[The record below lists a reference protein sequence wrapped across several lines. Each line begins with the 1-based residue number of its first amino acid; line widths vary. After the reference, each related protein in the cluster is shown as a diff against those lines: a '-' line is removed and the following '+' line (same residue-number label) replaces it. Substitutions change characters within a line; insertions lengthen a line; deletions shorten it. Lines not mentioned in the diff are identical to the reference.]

1 MENNVYSRIYS
12 YGRTTDLTAAFSALM
27 RKVYVWM
34 TLALVVT
41 ALTAYYV
48 ATTPSALYAIFSNQ
62 VLFFGLLIAEI
73 VVVIAMT
80 ALINKVSFMVAA
92 LMMAAYSILNG
103 VTMASI
109 FVVYEMAS
117 IATTFFVTAGTFAAM
132 AIVGYTT
139 KKDLTKM
146 GGILFMALIGLII
159 AGIVNMFLQS
169 DTMSYVVSGIG
180 VLVFTGLT
188 AYDSQKI
195 KSMLM
200 QCDTVNDG
208 TQKLA
213 LLGSLTLYLDFINLF
228 LYLLRFM
235 GDRK

>member
-1 MENNVYSRIYS
+1 MENSMYSRSYS
-12 YGRTTDLTAAFSALM
+12 YGNSINVATAFPALM

-41 ALTAYYV
+41 ALSAYYV
-48 ATTPSALYAIFSNQ
+48 ATTPAALYAIFSSKFM
-62 VLFFGLLIAEI
+62 FFGLLIAEI
-73 VVVIAMT
+73 VVVMAMT
-80 ALINKVSFMVAA
+80 ALINKMSFMVAA
-92 LMMAAYSILNG
+92 LMMAAYSVLNG
-103 VTMASI
+103 VTMSFI

-146 GGILFMALIGLII
+146 GGILLMALIGLII
-159 AGIVNMFLQS
+159 ASVVNWFLQS
-169 DTMSYVVSGIG
+169 ETMSYVVSGIG

-188 AYDSQKI
+188 AFDSQKI
-195 KSMLM
+195 KEMLM

-213 LLGSLTLYLDFINLF
+213 LLGSLTLYLDFVNLF

-235 GDRK
+235 GNRK

>member
-1 MENNVYSRIYS
+1 MENSMYSRSYS
-12 YGRTTDLTAAFSALM
+12 YGNSINVATAFPALM

-41 ALTAYYV
+41 ALSAYYV
-48 ATTPSALYAIFSNQ
+48 ATTPAALYAIFSSKFM
-62 VLFFGLLIAEI
+62 FFGLLIAEI
-73 VVVIAMT
+73 VVVMAMT
-80 ALINKVSFMVAA
+80 ALINRMSFMVAA
-92 LMMAAYSILNG
+92 LMMAAYSVLNG
-103 VTMASI
+103 VTMSFI

-146 GGILFMALIGLII
+146 GGILLMALIGLII
-159 AGIVNMFLQS
+159 TSVVNWFLQS
-169 DTMSYVVSGIG
+169 ETMSYVVSGIG

-195 KSMLM
+195 KEMLM

-213 LLGSLTLYLDFINLF
+213 LLGSLTLYLDFVNLF

-235 GDRK
+235 GNRK

>member
-1 MENNVYSRIYS
+1 MENSMYSRSYS
-12 YGRTTDLTAAFSALM
+12 YGNSINVATAFPALM

-41 ALTAYYV
+41 ALSAYYV
-48 ATTPSALYAIFSNQ
+48 ATTPAALYAIFSSKFM
-62 VLFFGLLIAEI
+62 FFGLLIAEI
-73 VVVIAMT
+73 VVVMAMT
-80 ALINKVSFMVAA
+80 ALINRMSFMVAV
-92 LMMAAYSILNG
+92 LMMAAYSVLNG
-103 VTMASI
+103 VTMSFI
-109 FVVYEMAS
+109 FVVYEMVS

-146 GGILFMALIGLII
+146 GGILLMALIGLII
-159 AGIVNMFLQS
+159 ASVVNWFLQS
-169 DTMSYVVSGIG
+169 ETMSYVVSGIG

-188 AYDSQKI
+188 AFDSQKI
-195 KSMLM
+195 KEMLM

-213 LLGSLTLYLDFINLF
+213 LLGSLTLYLDFVNLF

-235 GDRK
+235 GNRK

>member
-1 MENNVYSRIYS
+1 MENSMYSRSYS
-12 YGRTTDLTAAFSALM
+12 YGNSINVATAFPALM

-41 ALTAYYV
+41 ALSAYYV
-48 ATTPSALYAIFSNQ
+48 AITPAALYAIFSSKFM
-62 VLFFGLLIAEI
+62 FFGLLIAEI
-73 VVVIAMT
+73 VVVMAMT
-80 ALINKVSFMVAA
+80 ALINKMSFMVAA
-92 LMMAAYSILNG
+92 LMMAAYSVLNG
-103 VTMASI
+103 VTMSFI

-146 GGILFMALIGLII
+146 GGILLMALIGLII
-159 AGIVNMFLQS
+159 ASVVNWFLQS
-169 DTMSYVVSGIG
+169 ETMSYVVSGIG

-188 AYDSQKI
+188 AFDSQKI
-195 KSMLM
+195 KEMLV

-213 LLGSLTLYLDFINLF
+213 LLGSLTLYLDFVNLF

-235 GDRK
+235 GNRK

>member
-1 MENNVYSRIYS
+1 MENSMYSRSYS
-12 YGRTTDLTAAFSALM
+12 YGNSINVATAFPALM

-41 ALTAYYV
+41 ALSAYYV
-48 ATTPSALYAIFSNQ
+48 ATTPAALYAIFSSKFM
-62 VLFFGLLIAEI
+62 FFGLLIAEI
-73 VVVIAMT
+73 VVVMAMT
-80 ALINKVSFMVAA
+80 ALINKMSFMVAA
-92 LMMAAYSILNG
+92 LMMAAYSVLNG
-103 VTMASI
+103 VTMSLI

-146 GGILFMALIGLII
+146 GGILLMALIGLII
-159 AGIVNMFLQS
+159 ASVVNWFLQS
-169 DTMSYVVSGIG
+169 ETMSYVVSGIG

-188 AYDSQKI
+188 AFDSQKI
-195 KSMLM
+195 KEMLM

-213 LLGSLTLYLDFINLF
+213 LLGSLTLYLDFVNLF

-235 GDRK
+235 GNRK

>member
-1 MENNVYSRIYS
+1 MENSMYSRSYS
-12 YGRTTDLTAAFSALM
+12 YGNSINVATAFPALM

-41 ALTAYYV
+41 ALSAYYV
-48 ATTPSALYAIFSNQ
+48 ATTPAALYAIFSSKFM
-62 VLFFGLLIAEI
+62 FFGLLIAEI
-73 VVVIAMT
+73 VVVMAMT
-80 ALINKVSFMVAA
+80 ALINRMSFMVAA
-92 LMMAAYSILNG
+92 LMMAAYSVLNG
-103 VTMASI
+103 VTMSFI

-146 GGILFMALIGLII
+146 GGILLMALIGLII
-159 AGIVNMFLQS
+159 ASVVNWFLQS
-169 DTMSYVVSGIG
+169 ETMSYVVSGVG

-195 KSMLM
+195 KEMLM

-213 LLGSLTLYLDFINLF
+213 LLGSLTLYLDFVNLF

-235 GDRK
+235 GNRK

>member
-1 MENNVYSRIYS
+1 MENSMYSRS
-12 YGRTTDLTAAFSALM
+12 YYYGNSINVATAFPALM

-41 ALTAYYV
+41 ALSAYYV
-48 ATTPSALYAIFSNQ
+48 ATTPAALYAIFSSKFM
-62 VLFFGLLIAEI
+62 FFGLLIAEI
-73 VVVIAMT
+73 VVVMAMT
-80 ALINKVSFMVAA
+80 ALINRMSFMVAA
-92 LMMAAYSILNG
+92 LMMAAYSVLNG
-103 VTMASI
+103 VTMSFI

-146 GGILFMALIGLII
+146 GGILLMALIGLII
-159 AGIVNMFLQS
+159 ASVVNWFLQS
-169 DTMSYVVSGIG
+169 ETMSYVVSGIG

-195 KSMLM
+195 KEMLM

-213 LLGSLTLYLDFINLF
+213 LLGSLTLYLDFVNLF

-235 GDRK
+235 GNRK

>member
-1 MENNVYSRIYS
+1 MENSMYSRSYS
-12 YGRTTDLTAAFSALM
+12 YGNSINVATAFPALM

-41 ALTAYYV
+41 ALSAYYV
-48 ATTPSALYAIFSNQ
+48 ATTPAALYAIFSSKFM
-62 VLFFGLLIAEI
+62 FFGLLIAEI
-73 VVVIAMT
+73 VVVMAMT
-80 ALINKVSFMVAA
+80 ALIKRMSFMVAA
-92 LMMAAYSILNG
+92 LMMAAYSVLNG
-103 VTMASI
+103 VTMSFI

-146 GGILFMALIGLII
+146 GGILLMALIGLII
-159 AGIVNMFLQS
+159 ASVVNWFLQS
-169 DTMSYVVSGIG
+169 ETMSYVVSGIG

-195 KSMLM
+195 KEMLM

-213 LLGSLTLYLDFINLF
+213 LLGSLTLYLDFVNLF

-235 GDRK
+235 GNRK

>member
-1 MENNVYSRIYS
+1 MYSRSYS
-12 YGRTTDLTAAFSALM
+12 YGNSINVATAFPALM

-41 ALTAYYV
+41 ALSAYYV
-48 ATTPSALYAIFSNQ
+48 ATTPAALYAIFSSKFM
-62 VLFFGLLIAEI
+62 FFGLLIAEI
-73 VVVIAMT
+73 VVVMAMT
-80 ALINKVSFMVAA
+80 ALINRMSFMVAA
-92 LMMAAYSILNG
+92 LMMAAYSVLNG
-103 VTMASI
+103 VTMSFI

-146 GGILFMALIGLII
+146 GGILLMALIGLII
-159 AGIVNMFLQS
+159 ASVVNWFLQS
-169 DTMSYVVSGIG
+169 ETMSYVVSGIG

-195 KSMLM
+195 KEMLM

-213 LLGSLTLYLDFINLF
+213 LLGSLTLYLDFVNLF

-235 GDRK
+235 GNRK

>member
-1 MENNVYSRIYS
+1 MDNNVYTRGYT
-12 YGRTTDLTAAFSALM
+12 YGRALDMATAFPALM

-41 ALTAYYV
+41 ALSAYYV
-48 ATTPSALYAIFSNQ
+48 ATTPAALYAIFSSKFM
-62 VLFFGLLIAEI
+62 FFGLLIAEI
-73 VVVIAMT
+73 VVVMAMT
-80 ALINKVSFMVAA
+80 ALINRMSFMVAA
-92 LMMAAYSILNG
+92 LMMAAYSVLNG
-103 VTMASI
+103 VTMSFI

-146 GGILFMALIGLII
+146 GGILLMALIGLII
-159 AGIVNMFLQS
+159 ASVVNWFLQS
-169 DTMSYVVSGIG
+169 ETMSYVVSGIG

-195 KSMLM
+195 KEMLM

-213 LLGSLTLYLDFINLF
+213 LLGSLTLYLDFVNLF

-235 GDRK
+235 GNRK

>member
-1 MENNVYSRIYS
+1 MENSMYSRSYS
-12 YGRTTDLTAAFSALM
+12 YGNSINVATAYPALM

-41 ALTAYYV
+41 ALSAYYV
-48 ATTPSALYAIFSNQ
+48 ATTPAALYAIFSSKFM
-62 VLFFGLLIAEI
+62 FFGLLIAEI
-73 VVVIAMT
+73 VVVMAMT
-80 ALINKVSFMVAA
+80 ALINRMSFMVAA
-92 LMMAAYSILNG
+92 LMMAAYSVLNG
-103 VTMASI
+103 VTMSFI

-146 GGILFMALIGLII
+146 GGILLMALIGLII
-159 AGIVNMFLQS
+159 ASVVNWFLQS
-169 DTMSYVVSGIG
+169 ETMSYVVSGIG

-195 KSMLM
+195 KEMLM

-213 LLGSLTLYLDFINLF
+213 LLGSLTLYLDFVNLF

-235 GDRK
+235 GNRK

>member
-1 MENNVYSRIYS
+1 MENSMYSRSYS
-12 YGRTTDLTAAFSALM
+12 YGNSINVATAFTALM

-41 ALTAYYV
+41 ALSAYYV
-48 ATTPSALYAIFSNQ
+48 ATTPAALYAIFSSKFM
-62 VLFFGLLIAEI
+62 FFGLLIAEI
-73 VVVIAMT
+73 VVVMAMT
-80 ALINKVSFMVAA
+80 ALINRMSFMVAA
-92 LMMAAYSILNG
+92 LMMAAYSVLNG
-103 VTMASI
+103 VTMSFI

-146 GGILFMALIGLII
+146 GGILLMALIGLII
-159 AGIVNMFLQS
+159 ASVVNWFLQS
-169 DTMSYVVSGIG
+169 ETMSYVVSGIG

-195 KSMLM
+195 KEMLM

-213 LLGSLTLYLDFINLF
+213 LLGSLTLYLDFVNLF

-235 GDRK
+235 GNRK

>member
-1 MENNVYSRIYS
+1 MENSMYSRSYS
-12 YGRTTDLTAAFSALM
+12 YGNSINVATAFPALM

-41 ALTAYYV
+41 ALSAYYV
-48 ATTPSALYAIFSNQ
+48 ATTPAALYAIFSSKFM
-62 VLFFGLLIAEI
+62 FFGLLIAEI
-73 VVVIAMT
+73 VVVMAMT
-80 ALINKVSFMVAA
+80 ALINKMSFMVAA
-92 LMMAAYSILNG
+92 LMMAAYSVLNG
-103 VTMASI
+103 VTMSFI

-146 GGILFMALIGLII
+146 GGILLMALIGLII
-159 AGIVNMFLQS
+159 ASVVNWFLQS
-169 DTMSYVVSGIG
+169 ETMSYVVSGIG

-188 AYDSQKI
+188 AFDSQKI
-195 KSMLM
+195 KEMLV

-213 LLGSLTLYLDFINLF
+213 LLGSLTLYLDFVNLF
-228 LYLLRFM
+228 LYLLRFI
-235 GDRK
+235 GNRK

>member
-1 MENNVYSRIYS
+1 MENSMYSRSYS
-12 YGRTTDLTAAFSALM
+12 YGNSINVATAFPALM

-41 ALTAYYV
+41 ALSAYYV
-48 ATTPSALYAIFSNQ
+48 ATTPAALYAIFSSKFM
-62 VLFFGLLIAEI
+62 FFGLLIADI
-73 VVVIAMT
+73 VVVMAMT
-80 ALINKVSFMVAA
+80 ALINRMSFMVAA
-92 LMMAAYSILNG
+92 LMMAAYSVLNG
-103 VTMASI
+103 VTMSFI

-146 GGILFMALIGLII
+146 GGILLMALIGLII
-159 AGIVNMFLQS
+159 ASVVNWFLQS
-169 DTMSYVVSGIG
+169 ETMSYVVSGIG

-195 KSMLM
+195 KEMLM

-213 LLGSLTLYLDFINLF
+213 LLGSLTLYLDFVNLF

-235 GDRK
+235 GNRK

>member
-1 MENNVYSRIYS
+1 MENSMYSRSYS
-12 YGRTTDLTAAFSALM
+12 YGNSINVATAFPALM

-41 ALTAYYV
+41 ALSAYYV
-48 ATTPSALYAIFSNQ
+48 ATTPAALYAIFSSKFM
-62 VLFFGLLIAEI
+62 FFGLLIAEI
-73 VVVIAMT
+73 VVVMAMT
-80 ALINKVSFMVAA
+80 ALINRMSFMVAV
-92 LMMAAYSILNG
+92 LMMAAYSVLNG
-103 VTMASI
+103 VTMSFI

-146 GGILFMALIGLII
+146 GGILLMALIGLII
-159 AGIVNMFLQS
+159 ASVVNWFLQS
-169 DTMSYVVSGIG
+169 ETMSYVVSGIG

-195 KSMLM
+195 KEMLV

-213 LLGSLTLYLDFINLF
+213 LLGSLTLYLDFVNLF

-235 GDRK
+235 GNRK

>member
-1 MENNVYSRIYS
+1 MENSMYSRSYS
-12 YGRTTDLTAAFSALM
+12 YGNSINVATAFPALM

-41 ALTAYYV
+41 ALSAYYV
-48 ATTPSALYAIFSNQ
+48 ATTPAALYAIFSSKFM
-62 VLFFGLLIAEI
+62 FFGLLIAEI
-73 VVVIAMT
+73 VVAMAMT
-80 ALINKVSFMVAA
+80 ALINRMSFMVAA
-92 LMMAAYSILNG
+92 LMMAAYSVLNG
-103 VTMASI
+103 VTMSFI

-146 GGILFMALIGLII
+146 GGILLMALIGLII
-159 AGIVNMFLQS
+159 ASVVNWFLQS
-169 DTMSYVVSGIG
+169 ETMSYVVSGIG

-188 AYDSQKI
+188 AFDSQKI
-195 KSMLM
+195 KEMLM

-213 LLGSLTLYLDFINLF
+213 LLGSLTLYLDFVNLF

-235 GDRK
+235 GNRK

>member
-1 MENNVYSRIYS
+1 MENSMYSRSYS
-12 YGRTTDLTAAFSALM
+12 YGNSLNVATAFPALM

-41 ALTAYYV
+41 ALSAYYV
-48 ATTPSALYAIFSNQ
+48 ATTPAALYAIFSSKFM
-62 VLFFGLLIAEI
+62 FFGLLIAEI
-73 VVVIAMT
+73 VVVMAMT
-80 ALINKVSFMVAA
+80 ALINRMSFMVAA
-92 LMMAAYSILNG
+92 LMMAAYSVLNG
-103 VTMASI
+103 VTMSFI

-146 GGILFMALIGLII
+146 GGILLMALIGLII
-159 AGIVNMFLQS
+159 ASVVNWFLQS
-169 DTMSYVVSGIG
+169 ETMSYVVSGIG

-195 KSMLM
+195 KEMLM

-213 LLGSLTLYLDFINLF
+213 LLGSLTLYLDFVNLF

-235 GDRK
+235 GNRK

>member
-1 MENNVYSRIYS
+1 MENSMYSRSYS
-12 YGRTTDLTAAFSALM
+12 YGNSINVATAFPALM

-41 ALTAYYV
+41 ALSAYYV
-48 ATTPSALYAIFSNQ
+48 ATTPAALYAIFSSKFM
-62 VLFFGLLIAEI
+62 FFGLLIAEI
-73 VVVIAMT
+73 VVVMAMT
-80 ALINKVSFMVAA
+80 ALINRMSFMVAA
-92 LMMAAYSILNG
+92 LMMAAYSVLNG
-103 VTMASI
+103 VTMSFI

-146 GGILFMALIGLII
+146 GGILLMALIGLII
-159 AGIVNMFLQS
+159 ASVVNWFLQS
-169 DTMSYVVSGIG
+169 ETMSYVVSGIG

-195 KSMLM
+195 KQMLM

-213 LLGSLTLYLDFINLF
+213 LLGSLTLYLDFVNLF

-235 GDRK
+235 GNRK

>member
-1 MENNVYSRIYS
+1 MENSMYSRSYS
-12 YGRTTDLTAAFSALM
+12 YGNSINVATAFPALM

-41 ALTAYYV
+41 ALSAYYV
-48 ATTPSALYAIFSNQ
+48 ATTPAALYAIFSSKFM
-62 VLFFGLLIAEI
+62 FFGLLIAEI
-73 VVVIAMT
+73 VVVMAMT
-80 ALINKVSFMVAA
+80 ALINRISFMVAA
-92 LMMAAYSILNG
+92 LMMAAYSVLNG
-103 VTMASI
+103 VTMSFI

-146 GGILFMALIGLII
+146 GGILLMALIGLII
-159 AGIVNMFLQS
+159 ASVVNWFLQS
-169 DTMSYVVSGIG
+169 ETMSYVVSGIG

-195 KSMLM
+195 KEMLM

-213 LLGSLTLYLDFINLF
+213 LLGSLTLYLDFVNLF

-235 GDRK
+235 GNRK

>member
-1 MENNVYSRIYS
+1 MENSMYSRSYS
-12 YGRTTDLTAAFSALM
+12 YGNSINVAAAFPALM

-41 ALTAYYV
+41 ALSAYYV
-48 ATTPSALYAIFSNQ
+48 ATTPAALYAIFSSKFM
-62 VLFFGLLIAEI
+62 FFGLLIAEI
-73 VVVIAMT
+73 VVVMAMT
-80 ALINKVSFMVAA
+80 ALINKMSFMVAA
-92 LMMAAYSILNG
+92 LMMAAYSVLNG
-103 VTMASI
+103 VTMSFI

-146 GGILFMALIGLII
+146 GGILLMALIGLII
-159 AGIVNMFLQS
+159 ASVVNWFLQS
-169 DTMSYVVSGIG
+169 ETMSYVVSGIG
-180 VLVFTGLT
+180 VMVFTGLT
-188 AYDSQKI
+188 AFDSQKI
-195 KSMLM
+195 KEMLM

-213 LLGSLTLYLDFINLF
+213 LLGSLTLYLDFVNLF

-235 GDRK
+235 GNRK

>member
-1 MENNVYSRIYS
+1 MENSMYSRSYS
-12 YGRTTDLTAAFSALM
+12 YGNSINVATAFPALM

-41 ALTAYYV
+41 ALSAYYV
-48 ATTPSALYAIFSNQ
+48 ATTPAALYAIFSSKFM
-62 VLFFGLLIAEI
+62 FFGLLIAEI
-73 VVVIAMT
+73 VVVMAMT
-80 ALINKVSFMVAA
+80 ALINRMSFMVAA
-92 LMMAAYSILNG
+92 LMMAAYSVLNG
-103 VTMASI
+103 VTMSFI

-146 GGILFMALIGLII
+146 GGILLMALIGLII
-159 AGIVNMFLQS
+159 ASVVNWFLQS
-169 DTMSYVVSGIG
+169 ETMSYVVSGIG

-188 AYDSQKI
+188 AFDSQKI
-195 KSMLM
+195 KEMLV

-213 LLGSLTLYLDFINLF
+213 LLGSLTLYLDFVNLF

-235 GDRK
+235 GNRK

>member
-1 MENNVYSRIYS
+1 MENSMYSRSYS
-12 YGRTTDLTAAFSALM
+12 YGNSINVATAFPALM

-41 ALTAYYV
+41 ALSAYYV
-48 ATTPSALYAIFSNQ
+48 ATTPAALYAIFSSKFM
-62 VLFFGLLIAEI
+62 FFGLLIAEI
-73 VVVIAMT
+73 VVVMAMT
-80 ALINKVSFMVAA
+80 ALINKMSFMVAA
-92 LMMAAYSILNG
+92 LMMAAYSVLNG
-103 VTMASI
+103 VTMSFI

-117 IATTFFVTAGTFAAM
+117 IATTFFVTAGTFAGM

-146 GGILFMALIGLII
+146 GGILLMALIGLII
-159 AGIVNMFLQS
+159 ASVVNWFLQS
-169 DTMSYVVSGIG
+169 ETMSYVVSGIG

-188 AYDSQKI
+188 AFDSQKI
-195 KSMLM
+195 KEMLV

-213 LLGSLTLYLDFINLF
+213 LLGSLTLYLDFVNLF

-235 GDRK
+235 GNRK

>member
-1 MENNVYSRIYS
+1 MENSMYSRSYS
-12 YGRTTDLTAAFSALM
+12 YGNSINVATAFPALM

-41 ALTAYYV
+41 ALSAYYV
-48 ATTPSALYAIFSNQ
+48 ATTPAALYAIFSSKFM
-62 VLFFGLLIAEI
+62 FFGLLIAEI
-73 VVVIAMT
+73 VVVMAMT
-80 ALINKVSFMVAA
+80 ALINRMSFMVAA
-92 LMMAAYSILNG
+92 LMMAAYSVLNG
-103 VTMASI
+103 VTMSLI

-146 GGILFMALIGLII
+146 GGILLMALIGLII
-159 AGIVNMFLQS
+159 ASVVNWFLQS
-169 DTMSYVVSGIG
+169 ETMSYVVSGIG
-180 VLVFTGLT
+180 LLVFTGLT

-195 KSMLM
+195 KEMLM

-213 LLGSLTLYLDFINLF
+213 LLGSLTLYLDFVNLF

-235 GDRK
+235 GNRK

>member
-1 MENNVYSRIYS
+1 MENNYYEKAYS
-12 YGRTTDLTAAFSALM
+12 YGHTLDVNATFPALM

-34 TLALVVT
+34 VLALAVT

-48 ATTPSALYAIFSNQ
+48 ATTDSVQYALYSNTWM
-62 VLFFGLLIAEI
+62 FYGLVIAELALVLI
-73 VVVIAMT
+73 LT
-80 ALINKVSFMVAA
+80 AVLNKISFPVAA
-92 LMMAAYSILNG
+92 LMMAAYSVLNG
-103 VTMASI
+103 VTMSSI
-109 FVVYEMAS
+109 FIVYEMGS

-139 KKDLTKM
+139 KKDLTKF

-159 AGIVNMFLQS
+159 AGVVNFFLQS
-169 DTMSYVVSGIG
+169 ETMAYVVSGIG

-195 KSMLM
+195 KQMLAN
-200 QCDTVNDG
+200 CDSVDDSS
-208 TQKLA
+208 QKIA
-213 LLGSLTLYLDFINLF
+213 LMGSLTLYLDFINLF

-235 GDRK
+235 GNRK

>member
-1 MENNVYSRIYS
+1 MENSMYSRSYS
-12 YGRTTDLTAAFSALM
+12 YGNSINVATAFPALM

-41 ALTAYYV
+41 ALSAYYV
-48 ATTPSALYAIFSNQ
+48 ATTPAALYAIFSSKFM
-62 VLFFGLLIAEI
+62 FFGLLIAEI
-73 VVVIAMT
+73 VVVMAMT
-80 ALINKVSFMVAA
+80 ALINRMSFMVAA
-92 LMMAAYSILNG
+92 LMMAAYSVLNG
-103 VTMASI
+103 VTMSFI

-146 GGILFMALIGLII
+146 GGILLMALIGLII
-159 AGIVNMFLQS
+159 ASVVNWFLQS
-169 DTMSYVVSGIG
+169 ETMSYVVSGIG
-180 VLVFTGLT
+180 VMVFTGLT

-195 KSMLM
+195 KEMLM

-213 LLGSLTLYLDFINLF
+213 LLGSLTLYLDFVNLF

-235 GDRK
+235 GNRK